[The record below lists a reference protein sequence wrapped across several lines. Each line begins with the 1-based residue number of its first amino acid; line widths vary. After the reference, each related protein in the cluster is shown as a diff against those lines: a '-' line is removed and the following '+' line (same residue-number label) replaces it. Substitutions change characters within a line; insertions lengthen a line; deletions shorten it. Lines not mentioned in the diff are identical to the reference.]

1 MQLTPDIAAPLLMV
15 NRVQPYS
22 WGERGKQAFIARLL
36 GAEPAGDESYA
47 ELWMGTHPNAPS
59 AVVVGGEAVP
69 LAGLIAAHPHEI
81 LGPAVHRR
89 FGSSLPFLFKV
100 LSAAEPL
107 SIQVHPGRAQA
118 ERLHARDPE
127 HYPDGNHKPEVAI
140 ALDGLSALVGFKPF
154 GGIVAALQRYP
165 ELTGL
170 VGTDVA
176 CQLAQARQPSPED
189 ERALLRLFY
198 STLLQRSLSHPQDL
212 REATSRLATRLRLV
226 ASRNREETLF
236 LDLQQRYEGPD
247 VGPFSA
253 LLLNYVQLEPGQG
266 VFIPAGVPHAYLRG
280 NIIECMAASDNVLRL
295 GLTTKFVDIPTLLQ
309 VLTYE
314 LGPLPV
320 VEPTPGATETVY
332 HTPAAEFQVTRLRL
346 ASGEQVFRAPAG
358 PQVLL
363 ALQGQAL
370 IRWREGSL
378 VLRRGQSAF
387 LPHCLGEYELVAET
401 PAELYRAEVPPR

>member
-1 MQLTPDIAAPLLMV
+1 MV

-36 GAEPAGDESYA
+36 DTEPAGNEPYA

-59 AVVVGGEAVP
+59 AVIVGGQAVP
-69 LAGLIAAHPHEI
+69 LAGLIAAHPREI
-81 LGPAVHRR
+81 LGSAVHRR

-107 SIQVHPGRAQA
+107 SIQVHPDRAQA

-154 GGIVAALQRYP
+154 AGIVAALQRYP
-165 ELTGL
+165 ELTGF
-170 VGTDVA
+170 VGADVA
-176 CQLAQARQPSPED
+176 RQLTQARRPSSE
-189 ERALLRLFY
+189 EECALLRLFY
-198 STLLQRSLSHPQDL
+198 SSLLQRSLSHPQDL
-212 REATSRLATRLRLV
+212 GEATSRLATRLRLV
-226 ASRNREETLF
+226 ASPNREEALF

-266 VFIPAGVPHAYLRG
+266 IFIPAGVPHAYLRG
-280 NIIECMAASDNVLRL
+280 NIIECMAASDNVVRL
-295 GLTTKFVDIPTLLQ
+295 GLTTKFVDIPALLQ

-314 LGPLPV
+314 LAPLPV
-320 VEPTPGATETVY
+320 IEPAPGAEAVY

-346 ASGEQVFRAPAG
+346 GTGEQVRRASVG
-358 PQVLL
+358 PQILL
-363 ALQGQAL
+363 TLQGQAL
-370 IRWREGSL
+370 IRWREGSFG
-378 VLRRGQSAF
+378 LRRGQSAF